1 MLARLVLALAL
12 VLTFSPA
19 RADTSPRQINMDDLP
34 SRDLA
39 RDLVRVTEFTAPCD
53 GALKFGRRGET
64 LILDCAGALP
74 LGREFHDLS
83 NLNTLGEDHSAGH
96 ARTAYV
102 FDATNGALLRSIAYA
117 NPLDLAPL
125 AELVADGPWLAGTER
140 SAAGPQIFIAAGNP
154 ASRLPFRHVRS
165 QFIAAQRLDARRV
178 AIVYEAWADPTH
190 NNRFPEPF
198 VAVVDTERGAILS
211 DARLDWANGNQSH
224 VIATAIDA
232 NGLVLFYRRFDG
244 PPQQS
249 DWYVGGQSGR
259 EVMAQRFTFDGQSQ
273 SAPTGFGFDAGTVS
287 IAGDRMLVT
296 GSPIG
301 CRNVIA
307 VLRVGGEVRQC
318 YQRSQSAAGITDR
331 LRRQRPTEA
340 EQYSYDAQFMGQG
353 ELVVVVGQ
361 PGVDERARNAAA
373 PNATYVF
380 QADGGRYLGTS
391 TAIAAVAADAPL
403 LATRENGLVT
413 IWRLNP

>member
-1 MLARLVLALAL
+1 MPAHPFKGNQGMLAHLVLALAL

-83 NLNTLGEDHSAGH
+83 NLNTLGEDHSAGQ

-224 VIATAIDA
+224 VMATAIDA

-244 PPQQS
+244 PPNRAIGMS
-249 DWYVGGQSGR
+249 AVKAAERSWRSGSR
-259 EVMAQRFTFDGQSQ
+259 STVRA

-301 CRNVIA
+301 CRK
-307 VLRVGGEVRQC
+307 
-318 YQRSQSAAGITDR
+318 
-331 LRRQRPTEA
+331 
-340 EQYSYDAQFMGQG
+340 
-353 ELVVVVGQ
+353 
-361 PGVDERARNAAA
+361 
-373 PNATYVF
+373 
-380 QADGGRYLGTS
+380 
-391 TAIAAVAADAPL
+391 
-403 LATRENGLVT
+403 
-413 IWRLNP
+413 